1 MNGMTILSQPICPP
15 LWGLASLKIN
25 QPQLRAWLGIPHYVE
40 TDSRRTCGGEED
52 GWGYSLPNGQ
62 RLVVVLDVTS
72 EWAELYGD
80 PPELNPILLA
90 LGISPDD
97 SRLVT
102 HAEPW
107 ELK

>member
-1 MNGMTILSQPICPP
+1 MTKLPPPVTTP
-15 LWGLASLKIN
+15 LWRLASLKITR
-25 QPQLRAWLGIPHYVE
+25 PQLRVILGIPHYVE
-40 TDSRRTCGGEED
+40 TDPRRTCGGEED

-72 EWAELYGD
+72 EWAELYSD
-80 PPELNPILLA
+80 PPELSPILLA
-90 LGISPDD
+90 LGISADD